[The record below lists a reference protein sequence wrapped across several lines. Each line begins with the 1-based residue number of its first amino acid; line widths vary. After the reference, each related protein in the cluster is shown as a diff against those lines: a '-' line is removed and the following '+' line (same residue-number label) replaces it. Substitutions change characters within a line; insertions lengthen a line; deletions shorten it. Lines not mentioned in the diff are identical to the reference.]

1 VSLDEKTGLEYTLLR
16 NYQDNGFVGRG
27 FLLRILFVVL
37 KRIEQDKW
45 DFKIEQ
51 NEKSKFISFIQN
63 DIISK
68 INIKI
73 LYNFS

>member
-1 VSLDEKTGLEYTLLR
+1 VSLDEKTGLEYMLLR

-51 NEKSKFISFIQN
+51 N
-63 DIISK
+63 IILS
-68 INIKI
+68 IIFLTFNILKE
-73 LYNFS
+73 